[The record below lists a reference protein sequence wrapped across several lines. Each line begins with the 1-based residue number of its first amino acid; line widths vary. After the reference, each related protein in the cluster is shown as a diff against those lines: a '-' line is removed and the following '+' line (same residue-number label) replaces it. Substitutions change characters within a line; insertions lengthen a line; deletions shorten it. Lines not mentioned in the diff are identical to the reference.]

1 VPRLSIPERY
11 RVGVAGLAALP
22 DGVFS
27 DFLAAVE
34 RGLSAQNADAIA
46 GELQKQVD
54 SLRDQVELSKVI
66 AAVASMQETY
76 HRAHVAPEAFGKD
89 VADALSADAPSLAK
103 KIATNVLTERVINI
117 AEAKRIELMD
127 EKIRSL
133 QAEVEREYC
142 CGRILTDVRAAF
154 SDDPVIPPSV
164 MTILHTLR
172 IGYINDTA
180 EHREFYVALENADLV
195 DLKDQIERALTKGK
209 TLEALL
215 AKANCRLS
223 E

>member
-1 VPRLSIPERY
+1 
-11 RVGVAGLAALP
+11 
-22 DGVFS
+22 
-27 DFLAAVE
+27 
-34 RGLSAQNADAIA
+34 
-46 GELQKQVD
+46 
-54 SLRDQVELSKVI
+54 
-66 AAVASMQETY
+66 
-76 HRAHVAPEAFGKD
+76 
-89 VADALSADAPSLAK
+89 
-103 KIATNVLTERVINI
+103 VLTERVVKI
-117 AEAKRIELMD
+117 AGAKRIELME

-154 SDDPVIPPSV
+154 SEDPSTPPKA

-172 IGYINDTA
+172 IGYINDVA

-195 DLKDQIERALTKGK
+195 DLKDQIERALAKSE

-215 AKANCRLS
+215 AKADCRLF